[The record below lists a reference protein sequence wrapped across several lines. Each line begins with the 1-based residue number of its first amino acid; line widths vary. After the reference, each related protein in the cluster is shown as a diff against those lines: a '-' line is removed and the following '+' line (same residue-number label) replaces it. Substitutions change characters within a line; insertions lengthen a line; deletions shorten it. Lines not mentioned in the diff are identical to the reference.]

1 MYEMTQ
7 RPLPHRAT
15 LAMPGSLSR
24 RCAVIGVG
32 LLSLLVSSGVGS
44 AQESGHA
51 APSIPGLVVAP
62 PTTPGP
68 HSSGA
73 PGVFVAPPS
82 RPAAAPQPAKP
93 SPKKSSSHKTRKH
106 SRSADASPVPRRS
119 TSIVALVND
128 EPITGFNVEQRA
140 RFLALSGN
148 IADRARARMK
158 AYAQDPKTNERLKA
172 ILKETI
178 AANRGKSREQVIAAF
193 EARKKAFV
201 TGLQKQAVE
210 SARASLIPNLR
221 KKALDEL
228 IEERLKFQEAKRL
241 SIVVSDD
248 DVKKLFNDMAQRN
261 KMTSAQFE
269 QHLEKQGAS
278 PNVLKARLKAS
289 LVWREVVRK
298 RYGHQIN
305 VSQREI
311 EDFAMRSGG
320 EDGQELN
327 LSLITIV
334 TPGNP
339 DQRAMAARLSEAN
352 AIRAKFRDCKSMAQL
367 AKQLP
372 NARFQELGYKKAS
385 SIAEPTRSL
394 LLSARDG
401 EMLPANLSGGSVE
414 LYAVCGR
421 RGATLNE
428 EKRKAAENQL
438 AMQEFERLAERY
450 IYDLRKDALIE
461 MR

>member
-1 MYEMTQ
+1 MYEMSQ
-7 RPLPHRAT
+7 RPFPHRAT
-15 LAMPGSLSR
+15 LAMTDSLSR
-24 RCAVIGVG
+24 RCAVVCVG
-32 LLSLLVSSGVGS
+32 LLALSVSSGVGA

-51 APSIPGLVVAP
+51 PTIPGLVVAP
-62 PTTPGP
+62 PTMPGSHP
-68 HSSGA
+68 SGA

-93 SPKKSSSHKTRKH
+93 SPKKSSSHKKH
-106 SRSADASPVPRRS
+106 KPSRSADASPVPRRS

-178 AANRGKSREQVIAAF
+178 AANRGKTREQIIAAF

-210 SARASLIPNLR
+210 SARASLIPDLR

-248 DVKKLFNDMAQRN
+248 DVKKMFNDMAQRN

>member
-1 MYEMTQ
+1 MQ
-7 RPLPHRAT
+7 A
-15 LAMPGSLSR
+15 
-24 RCAVIGVG
+24 
-32 LLSLLVSSGVGS
+32 
-44 AQESGHA
+44 
-51 APSIPGLVVAP
+51 
-62 PTTPGP
+62 
-68 HSSGA
+68 
-73 PGVFVAPPS
+73 F
-82 RPAAAPQPAKP
+82 AK
-93 SPKKSSSHKTRKH
+93 
-106 SRSADASPVPRRS
+106 
-119 TSIVALVND
+119 
-128 EPITGFNVEQRA
+128 
-140 RFLALSGN
+140 
-148 IADRARARMK
+148 
-158 AYAQDPKTNERLKA
+158 DPKTNERLKA
-172 ILKETI
+172 ILQETI
-178 AANRGKSREQVIAAF
+178 AANRGKTREQIIAAF

-201 TGLQKQAVE
+201 VGLQKQAVE
-210 SARASLIPNLR
+210 SARASLIPDLR

-241 SIVVSDD
+241 SIVVPDD
-248 DVKKLFNDMAQRN
+248 DVNKMFHEMAQRN

-278 PNVLKARLKAS
+278 AKVLKARLKAS

-298 RYGHQIN
+298 RYGHQIS

-311 EDFAMRSGG
+311 EDFAMRSEG

-352 AIRAKFRDCKSMAQL
+352 AIRAKFQGCKSMAQL

-428 EKRKAAENQL
+428 EKRKEAENRL
-438 AMQEFERLAERY
+438 AMQEFEKLAQRY